1 MTGGEL
7 VVDHLLYV
15 TPDVDRTVDDLEQL
29 FGVRAVEGGR
39 HPAWATRNALLSL
52 GPRTY
57 FEILGPDEMALEPP
71 APRPFGLDDGLERAR
86 LATWIAP
93 HPDLDRLVQE
103 ASRHR
108 IDLGMV
114 ESRSRETPDGTTLSW
129 RMTDLRQ
136 ARAGG
141 VLPFF
146 IDWGDTPHP
155 GATAPRG
162 GSLLALR
169 AEHPQAEVVEAQLA
183 HLEIALPVVRGDAPR
198 LIATIATPR
207 GVIELR

>member
-1 MTGGEL
+1 MTTREL
-7 VVDHLLYV
+7 LVDHLLYA

-29 FGVRAVEGGR
+29 FGVRAAEGGR

-57 FEILGPDEMALEPP
+57 LEIFGPDEKALEPP
-71 APRPFGLDDGLERAR
+71 QPRPFGIDDGLERAR

-93 HPDLDRLVQE
+93 HADLGRLVH
-103 ASRHR
+103 AAAGHH
-108 IDLGMV
+108 IDLGAV
-114 ESRSRETPDGTTLSW
+114 ESRSRQAPDGTTLTW
-129 RMTDLRQ
+129 RMTDLRKT
-136 ARAGG
+136 RAGG
-141 VLPFF
+141 VVPFF

-155 GATAPRG
+155 AATAPRG
-162 GSLLALR
+162 GSLLGLR
-169 AEHPQAEVVEAQLA
+169 AEHPQASEVEAWLA
-183 HLEIALPVVRGDAPR
+183 HLELALPVVRGGAPL